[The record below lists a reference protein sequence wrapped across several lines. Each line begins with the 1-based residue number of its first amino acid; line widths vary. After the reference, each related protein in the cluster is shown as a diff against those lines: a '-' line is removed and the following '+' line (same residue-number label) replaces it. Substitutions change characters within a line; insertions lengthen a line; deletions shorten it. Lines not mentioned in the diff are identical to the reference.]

1 MHRLSWSKKRPRYIR
16 SDKEHYSISSKLRSE
31 RKSSDEFE
39 VMISALTLEELIGLK
54 LELSAKAVNQKL
66 YGLDLWKKVPRI
78 AKEAVL
84 NYAFSATRTK
94 NELAAFLGLSAS
106 AMENLIVRYK
116 PKDFFNGRSK

>member
-16 SDKEHYSISSKLRSE
+16 PDKEHYSISSKLRAE
-31 RKSSDEFE
+31 QKTSDEFE
-39 VMISALTLEELIGLK
+39 VMVAALTLEELIGLK

-66 YGLDLWKKVPRI
+66 YGFDLWKKIPRI

-84 NYAFSATRTK
+84 NYAYSATRTK

-106 AMENLIVRYK
+106 AMDRLVTKYK
-116 PKDFFNGRSK
+116 PKDFFK